1 MTPIEIAEA
10 MAEAYRDRYERT
22 GPLEDPIE
30 PCLAAALRA
39 MPPGR
44 GVGRLRAVAD
54 ALEGLG

>member
-1 MTPIEIAEA
+1 MTPTKIAEA
-10 MAEAYRDRYERT
+10 MAEAYRDRCERL

-39 MPPGR
+39 LPPGCD
-44 GVGRLRAVAD
+44 VAAVAD

>member
-10 MAEAYRDRYERT
+10 MAEAYRDRYELI
-22 GPLEDPIE
+22 GLEDPMG

-39 MPPGR
+39 MPKGCD
-44 GVGRLRAVAD
+44 VAAVAD

>member
-1 MTPIEIAEA
+1 MSTPTEIAEA
-10 MAEAYRDRYERT
+10 MAEAYRDRYDYLRT

-39 MPPGR
+39 MPPGCDPS
-44 GVGRLRAVAD
+44 AVVN